1 MKLSKYIVENIDNY
15 DPINMKENIE
25 KLLDENNYNIEVD
38 PDPYLTKQYYIP
50 FDWDDAHVMISIL
63 KEKLSDWREE
73 LEIMREFEAGNEDL
87 WCHLPANLMYSAF
100 DGESVKE
107 NIDPWIS
114 QIQWAEYQ
122 IAKFKEVYANK

>member
-1 MKLSKYIVENIDNY
+1 MKLSEYLKSKLDTGLDHY
-15 DPINMKENIE
+15 DERIE
-25 KLLDENNYNIEVD
+25 KVLDEGGYNIEVD
-38 PDPYLTKQYYIP
+38 PNPYLTKQYYIP

-63 KEKLSDWREE
+63 ESKLSDWREE
-73 LEIMREFEAGNEDL
+73 LEIMREFEAGNEEL
-87 WCHLPANLMYSAF
+87 WCHLPRTLMTKAL